1 MNELNMPEFPLHGV
15 QLIEA
20 SAGTGKT
27 YTIANLY
34 LRLVLERELEVPQIL
49 VVTFTNAATEEL
61 RARIRRR
68 LREAREL
75 LMSGEAED
83 DGDLGSI
90 VLRRAADPSAAV
102 RLLDDA
108 VARMDEAAVYTIH
121 GFAQR
126 MLTDHAFES
135 GAPFE
140 AELLRDE
147 HGLRRAAVEDFWRR
161 RFYGA
166 PVADVAWASAEWK
179 TPDGLYRQISGLLG
193 RDAARLL
200 PEEAADRAQ
209 ELEARWHALREELAA
224 AWAREGEA
232 VSELLRASPALKAN
246 IYNAKA
252 VDEVL
257 HSFAA
262 WIESHAQPAGILPK
276 RLNLLTSGKLAVS
289 TKKGHDAPAGPLFDL
304 CAELE
309 ALGPRLARARRAA
322 LLGEAVAFARQAIA
336 EHKRARRLL
345 AYDDLLTQ
353 LDGVLAGGEGAA
365 LAGRIRER
373 FPVAMID
380 EFQDTDPLQ
389 YRIFSTVY
397 SDTERGEARSGKSE
411 SGSAALFMIGD
422 PKQAIYGFR
431 GADIFAYLQAKR
443 EAQDNAYTLATNWR
457 SASALVDSVNRLF
470 EASPC
475 PFLFED
481 IEFHPVQASDR
492 ADQEPLMLDGATP
505 APLAC
510 WWLPR
515 TGDKPLPGAAAKQ
528 AAADACAHEI
538 AGLLAAATKGA
549 ATLGTRPLIAR
560 DLAVLV
566 RDRFEAA
573 VVREALEAVGIASV
587 FLTRDS
593 IFATPEAEAL
603 RRVLRA
609 VAEPGSARALRAAL
623 ATDLLGADAAA
634 LEALNHEED
643 AWETWLTRF
652 HAANQRWR
660 EHGFMAM
667 FTQLLAE
674 CAIAH
679 RLLAEELDGE
689 RRLTNLLQLGELL
702 AVAAGE
708 RSGFEALL
716 RWLDERIAEPDGE
729 DEEQQLR
736 LESDESLVQVVT
748 VHASKGLEY
757 PLVFLPFPWSAKPFK
772 PKDPLEYTNPF
783 LFHTE
788 GDYALCADLGS
799 DEREAHARLAER
811 ERLAEDLRL
820 LYVAL
825 TRARHRVYLSWGA
838 VAGAGE
844 SALAWLLHG
853 ERGMDGRDEDAL
865 RADLLGFDE
874 AGAGLELRDLPTAPA
889 ARPPSREPGAQHARP
904 FAGRIDGGW
913 RVTSY
918 SGLVAGHGE
927 RAELPDY
934 DAVALDEAAPPA
946 PARLQRDAFAFPRGA
961 QAGLFLHA
969 LLERLDFPQAHG
981 ETLSQAVRDGLRLHG
996 FDPDWRPAI
1005 EALITRVL
1013 DTPLDDAGLRLR
1025 DLERTDRRDE
1035 LAFYYPLARL
1045 EPGALDALL
1054 ARRGPLE
1061 LDGEGLHFSPLRGM
1075 MKGFIDLT
1083 FRRDGR
1089 YYLADYKS
1097 NHLGDSAEDYGQERV
1112 TDAMREHRYELQY
1125 LIYCV
1130 ALHRHLRTR
1139 LPDYDYERDFG
1150 GVFYLF
1156 LRGMRPDAGPRL
1168 GVYRDR
1174 PEPELIEALDALF
1187 AGGEGAV

>member
-1 MNELNMPEFPLHGV
+1 
-15 QLIEA
+15 
-20 SAGTGKT
+20 
-27 YTIANLY
+27 NLY

-75 LMSGEAED
+75 LASGTAED

-90 VLRRAADPSAAV
+90 VLRGADDPSAAV
-102 RLLDDA
+102 QVLDDA

-135 GAPFE
+135 GTPFE

-147 HGLRRAAVEDFWRR
+147 HGVRRAAVEDFWRR

-166 PVADVAWASAEWK
+166 PEADVAWASTEWK

-193 RDAARLL
+193 RDAGRLL
-200 PEEAADRAQ
+200 PEDAAGRAQ
-209 ELEARWHALREELAA
+209 ALEARWHGLRQELILL
-224 AWAREGEA
+224 WRREGEA
-232 VSELLRASPALKAN
+232 VGELLRASPALNRNRYRVSTVEQALEAFAGWVEGEPPPGVLPERVELFTP
-246 IYNAKA
+246 AKL
-252 VDEVL
+252 E
-257 HSFAA
+257 
-262 WIESHAQPAGILPK
+262 AG
-276 RLNLLTSGKLAVS
+276 
-289 TKKGHDAPAGPLFDL
+289 TKKGHDAPVGPLFDL
-304 CAELE
+304 CGELE

-353 LDGVLAGGEGAA
+353 LDGVLASGEGAA

-397 SDTERGEARSGKSE
+397 STPKRSAGRLGKAETGKEAAFAVAADEPSE
-411 SGSAALFMIGD
+411 SLSDTASSSGSSSALFMIGD

-457 SASALVDSVNRLF
+457 SASALVHTVNRLF
-470 EASPC
+470 GASSR

-481 IEFHPVQASDR
+481 IEFHPVQPSPK
-492 ADQEPLMLDGATP
+492 ADKEPLLLGDAPT

-515 TGDKPLPGAAAKQ
+515 SGDKPLPGGEAKPAAA
-528 AAADACAHEI
+528 AACAHEI
-538 AGLLAAATKGA
+538 AALLAGA
-549 ATLGTRPLIAR
+549 ADGKALLGDKPLAAR

-566 RDRFEAA
+566 RDRFEAG
-573 VVREALEAVGIASV
+573 VVRGALEEVGIASV

-609 VAEPGSARALRAAL
+609 VAEPGDARALRAAL

-643 AWETWLTRF
+643 AWESWLDRF
-652 HAANQRWR
+652 HGANQRWR

-667 FTQLLAE
+667 FTQLVTD

-679 RLLAEELDGE
+679 RLLAEHDGE

-757 PLVFLPFPWSAKPFK
+757 PLVFLPFPWTARPFK
-772 PKDPLEYTNPF
+772 LDKSGESREPF
-783 LFHTE
+783 LFHMPD
-788 GDYALCADLGS
+788 DYALCADLGT
-799 DEREAHARLAER
+799 DDIKEHARRREE

-853 ERGMDGRDEDAL
+853 ERGMDGRDDAAL

-874 AGAGLELRDLPTAPA
+874 SGEFLELRDLPTEPA
-889 ARPPSREPGAQHARP
+889 AQLPSREPGAQHARP

-934 DAVALDEAAPPA
+934 DAVALDEVAAPA
-946 PARLQRDAFAFPRGA
+946 PARQQRDAFAFPRGA

-969 LLERLDFPQAHG
+969 LLERLDFPQARG
-981 ETLSQAVRDGLRLHG
+981 GALAQAVHDGLRLHG
-996 FDPDWRPAI
+996 FEPEWRPAV

-1013 DTPLDDAGLRLR
+1013 DTPLDEAGLRLR
-1025 DLERTDRRDE
+1025 DVERADRRDE
-1035 LAFYYPLARL
+1035 LAFYYPLAPL
-1045 EPGALDALL
+1045 EPRALDALTIWATASRTMRRHAWPAPCASIATTCSTSSTASRCTAICVRACPATTTRATSAACSTCSCAAC
-1054 ARRGPLE
+1054 ARMRA
-1061 LDGEGLHFSPLRGM
+1061 R
-1075 MKGFIDLT
+1075 
-1083 FRRDGR
+1083 
-1089 YYLADYKS
+1089 A
-1097 NHLGDSAEDYGQERV
+1097 SACTATARS
-1112 TDAMREHRYELQY
+1112 RS
-1125 LIYCV
+1125 
-1130 ALHRHLRTR
+1130 
-1139 LPDYDYERDFG
+1139 
-1150 GVFYLF
+1150 
-1156 LRGMRPDAGPRL
+1156 
-1168 GVYRDR
+1168 
-1174 PEPELIEALDALF
+1174 
-1187 AGGEGAV
+1187 